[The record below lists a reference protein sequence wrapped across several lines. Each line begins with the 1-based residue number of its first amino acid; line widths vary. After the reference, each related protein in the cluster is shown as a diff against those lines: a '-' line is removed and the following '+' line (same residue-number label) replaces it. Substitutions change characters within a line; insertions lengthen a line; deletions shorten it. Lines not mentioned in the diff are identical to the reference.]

1 MGNFFTLV
9 ALENTK
15 LWKRLSTKIMLMILI
30 VIIIASTSIS
40 NYYRMSAN
48 VPSTTQVSEN
58 WRQDIQKNIVLQ
70 KDQLNTFEN
79 GTDNR
84 LLIGPMKKSIAEGE
98 YRINNNI
105 KPESK
110 ESIWTNVTSFDTE
123 AFYGLI
129 ISLFLIISCSALVA
143 GEFSEG
149 TMKMM
154 ISRPYKR
161 SEILTAKLMAT
172 ILYGLVL
179 FATTFLLNFIMLG
192 LYSGFNGMGAKEMMW
207 TSSRII
213 YIPAVL
219 KTIIFLGLDFLKV
232 LVYVILAFAI
242 SAISRSRSIATGV
255 SLFLLFLASIGSGIA
270 LRAFTNFSW
279 VKYLPFVTS
288 DFTSIVNTG
297 ACIEGTTL
305 AYAIGLSALY
315 SVLFCLAG
323 YIVFEK
329 RDI

>member
-9 ALENTK
+9 AIENTK

-30 VIIIASTSIS
+30 VIIIASTSIA
-40 NYYRMSAN
+40 NYYSISNN
-48 VPSTTQVSEN
+48 VPRTTQVSEN
-58 WRQDIQKNIVLQ
+58 WRQDLQKNIVLH
-70 KDQLNTFEN
+70 KDQLNKIEN
-79 GTDNR
+79 GTDR
-84 LLIGPMKKSIAEGE
+84 RVLIGSMKKSIAEGE

-110 ESIWTNVTSFDTE
+110 ESIWTSVTSFDTE
-123 AFYGLI
+123 ALYSLI

-161 SEILTAKLMAT
+161 FEILTAKLITT

-179 FATTFLLNFIMLG
+179 FATTFWLNFIMLG
-192 LYSGFNGMGAKEMMW
+192 LFYGFDSMGAKEMMW

-219 KTIIFLGLDFLKV
+219 KTIIFLGLDFLQV

-255 SLFLLFLASIGSGIA
+255 SLFLLFVGSVGSGIA
-270 LRAFTNFSW
+270 LRFVTYFSW
-279 VKYLPFVTS
+279 VKYLPFVMS

-297 ACIEGTTL
+297 TCIEGTTL
-305 AYAIGLSALY
+305 AYAIGLSAIY
-315 SVLFCLAG
+315 SVIFCFAG
-323 YIVFEK
+323 YLVFEK

>member
-1 MGNFFTLV
+1 MDNFFTLV
-9 ALENTK
+9 AIENTK

-30 VIIIASTSIS
+30 VIIIASTSFA
-40 NYYRMSAN
+40 NYYRMSNN

-70 KDQLNTFEN
+70 KDQLNKFEN

-84 LLIGPMKKSIAEGE
+84 IFIGAMKKSIAEDE

-110 ESIWTNVTSFDTE
+110 ESIWTNVTGFDTE
-123 AFYGLI
+123 AFYSLI

-161 SEILTAKLMAT
+161 FEILTAKLIAT

-192 LYSGFNGMGAKEMMW
+192 LYSGFDGMGAKEMMW

-219 KTIIFLGLDFLKV
+219 KTIIFLGLDFLQV
-232 LVYVILAFAI
+232 LVYVIVAFAI

-255 SLFLLFLASIGSGIA
+255 SLLLLFVGSGIA
-270 LRAFTNFSW
+270 LRFVTYFSW
-279 VKYLPFVTS
+279 VKYLPFVNS

-297 ACIEGTTL
+297 TCIEGTTL

-315 SVLFCLAG
+315 SVIFCFAG
-323 YIVFEK
+323 YLVFEK